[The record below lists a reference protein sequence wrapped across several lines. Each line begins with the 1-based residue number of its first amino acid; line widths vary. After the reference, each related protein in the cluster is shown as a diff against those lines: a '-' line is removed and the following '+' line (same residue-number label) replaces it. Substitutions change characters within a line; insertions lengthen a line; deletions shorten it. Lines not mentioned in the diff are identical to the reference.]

1 MTDAVKLVTLLLPQF
16 SAQAT
21 MKKYAR
27 VFRYISQYRS
37 DAFLYILFIVLSIIF
52 SLVSL
57 GMLFPFL
64 EMLFNGNKT
73 GTSGLMGSTDS
84 GTVRYVR
91 NLLVESIE
99 TRGKDG
105 TLKWICV
112 FIIVSIFLKNLFLY
126 LAYRVLNPL
135 KNKIVNRLRDELY
148 EKILHLPIGFFTEK
162 KKGDVISRMTND
174 VGEVEASV
182 IGTLEGWVRD
192 PLNIIITLI
201 TLLIISV
208 PLTLFVLICIPV
220 VGFVIGR
227 ITKSL
232 KKQSQDVA
240 IHYSESVSILD
251 ETLSGL
257 RVIKAFNSEAL
268 LKNRFF
274 SNNETLLTV
283 KNKIGYKRDL
293 ASPMSEFLGVI
304 IFTVILYFG
313 GVLVL
318 SNQFALTGSL
328 LLTYLGV
335 FYNLINP
342 TKTLS
347 TSFSNMRKGAA
358 AIDRI
363 EEILKTENT
372 VDDNESGKKLE
383 TFSGCIELKNVSFS
397 YDGVDVL
404 KSINLKVEKGKTV
417 ALVGSSGA
425 GKSTL
430 ADLIP
435 RFHDVTCGELLIDG
449 VNIKDYS
456 LKSVREQISIV
467 TQEPILFNDSISNN
481 IRLGKQTASQNEIEE
496 AAKVANA
503 YNFITKKEKSFN
515 TNIGDR
521 GSKLSGGER
530 QRLTIARAVV
540 KNPPILILDE
550 ATSSLD
556 TESERLVQD
565 AINNMMQ
572 NRTSIVI
579 AHRLS
584 TIRHADEIV
593 VLQKGE
599 IVERGNHDELMQRQG
614 YYYRLVQMQEV
625 K

>member
-1 MTDAVKLVTLLLPQF
+1 
-16 SAQAT
+16 
-21 MKKYAR
+21 
-27 VFRYISQYRS
+27 
-37 DAFLYILFIVLSIIF
+37 
-52 SLVSL
+52 
-57 GMLFPFL
+57 MLFPFL
-64 EMLFNGNKT
+64 EMLFNGDKA
-73 GTSGLMGSTDS
+73 GTSGLMDGTASA
-84 GTVRYVR
+84 TVRYVR
-91 NLLVESIE
+91 DLLTESIH
-99 TRGKDG
+99 TRGKAG
-105 TLKWICV
+105 TLGWICV
-112 FIIVSIFLKNLFLY
+112 FIVGSIFLKNFFLY

-208 PLTLFVLICIPV
+208 PLTLFVLVCIPV

-257 RVIKAFNSEAL
+257 RVIKAFNSEGL
-268 LKNRFF
+268 LKKRFF
-274 SNNETLLTV
+274 ENNETLLAV
-283 KNKIGYKRDL
+283 KNKIGYRRDL

-313 GVLVL
+313 GTLVL
-318 SNQFALTGSL
+318 SNKFALTGSL

-335 FYNLINP
+335 FYNMINP

-372 VDDNESGKKLE
+372 VDDNENGKRLE
-383 TFSGCIELKNVSFS
+383 SFGNSIELKNVSFA

-404 KSINLKVEKGKTV
+404 KNINLKVEKGKTI

-435 RFHDVTCGELLIDG
+435 RFHDVSCGELLIDG

-481 IRLGKQTASQNEIEE
+481 VRIGKQNASQTEIEE

-503 YNFITKKEKSFN
+503 YNFITKKEKSFD

-599 IVERGNHDELMQRQG
+599 IVERGNHNELIKKQG

>member
-1 MTDAVKLVTLLLPQF
+1 
-16 SAQAT
+16 

-27 VFRYISQYRS
+27 VFKYISQYKS
-37 DAFLYILFIVLSIIF
+37 DAFLYIFFIILSIVF

-64 EMLFNGNKT
+64 EMLFNGDKA
-73 GTSGLMGSTDS
+73 GTSGLLTGTDS
-84 GTVRYVR
+84 ATVRYVR
-91 NLLVESIE
+91 KALADSINSP
-99 TRGKDG
+99 RGKEG
-105 TLKWICV
+105 TLAWICV
-112 FIIVSIFLKNLFLY
+112 FIIISIFLKNVFLY
-126 LAYRVLNPL
+126 LAYRILNPL

-148 EKILHLPIGFFTEK
+148 EKVLHLPIGFFTEK

-192 PLNIIITLI
+192 PLNIIITLV

-208 PLTLFVLICIPV
+208 PLTLFVFVCIPI
-220 VGFVIGR
+220 VGVVIGR

-240 IHYSESVSILD
+240 LYSSESVSILD

-257 RVIKAFNSEAL
+257 RVIKAFNSESL

-274 SNNETLLTV
+274 RNNETLLIV
-283 KNKIGYKRDL
+283 KNKIGYRRDL

-304 IFTVILYFG
+304 IFTMILYFG

-318 SNQFALTGSL
+318 SNQYALTGSL

-335 FYNLINP
+335 FYNMINP

-363 EEILKTENT
+363 EEILRTENT
-372 VDDNESGKKLE
+372 VDDNENGKKLKS
-383 TFSGCIELKNVSFS
+383 FNSSIELRNITFS
-397 YDGVDVL
+397 YDGVNVL
-404 KSINLKVEKGKTV
+404 KNINLTIEKGKTI

-435 RFHDVTCGELLIDG
+435 RFHDVTGGELLIDG

-456 LKSVREQISIV
+456 LKSVRDQISIV
-467 TQEPILFNDSISNN
+467 TQEPILFNDTIANN
-481 IRLGKQTASQNEIEE
+481 IRIGKQTAELNEIEE

-503 YNFITKKEKSFN
+503 YNFITKKDKSFE

-572 NRTSIVI
+572 HRTSIVI

-584 TIRHADEIV
+584 TIRHADEII

-599 IVERGNHDELMQRQG
+599 IVERGNHDELMKKQG